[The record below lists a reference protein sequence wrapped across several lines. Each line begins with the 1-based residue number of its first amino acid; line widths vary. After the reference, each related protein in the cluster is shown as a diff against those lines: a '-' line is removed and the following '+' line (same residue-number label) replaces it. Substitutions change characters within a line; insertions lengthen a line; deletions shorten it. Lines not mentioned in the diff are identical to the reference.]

1 MSSPHGSD
9 RPSADTAAAIAT
21 FESHRPHL
29 MGVAY
34 RMLGSVSDSEDVL
47 QEAWLR
53 WSKVDPTTID
63 NSEAFLT
70 TVVGRLALDHLRHA
84 KALRETYTGPWLP
97 EPIASEPDPHRDP
110 QAAVELA
117 DSLSMAL
124 LVVLETL
131 SPLER
136 AAFVLR
142 EVFERP
148 YAEVAGVLGRGE
160 SAVRQLVHRA
170 RDRVDEGHARYRADL
185 DTHDQVVQQFLAACA
200 GADVDALMGVLA
212 PDVVII
218 SDGGGLAQA
227 PRQPV
232 FGRDKVARL
241 LLGFGVRTPEGT
253 AFTLESFNGALGIVA
268 RLGGVPI
275 SAMAVSVADGLVQSL
290 QLIANPEKL
299 LFLGGTHREVR

>member
-1 MSSPHGSD
+1 MTFQQDPGRPDED
-9 RPSADTAAAIAT
+9 RADAIAV
-21 FESHRPHL
+21 FESHRAHL

-34 RMLGSVSDSEDVL
+34 RILGSISDSEDVL

-53 WSKVDPTTID
+53 WSRADRTQVE

-70 TVVGRLALDHLRHA
+70 TIVGRLSLDHLRRA

-97 EPIASEPDPHRDP
+97 EPIAQEPDPEKDP
-110 QAAVELA
+110 AAAAELA

-148 YAEVAGVLGRGE
+148 YPEVAAALGRNE
-160 SAVRQLVHRA
+160 VAVRQLVRRA
-170 RDRVDEGHARYRADL
+170 RDHVDAGHARYQADL
-185 DTHDQVVQQFLAACA
+185 ATHSAAVDRFLEACTT
-200 GADVDALMGVLA
+200 ADIESLMDVLA

-218 SDGGGLAQA
+218 SDGGGLARA
-227 PRQPV
+227 PKRPV
-232 FGRDKVARL
+232 YGRDKVARL
-241 LLGFGVRTPEGT
+241 LAGFSTRVPAGT
-253 AFTLESFNGALGIVA
+253 VFSIEYFNGAPGIIA
-268 RLGGVPI
+268 RLNGATIG
-275 SAMAVSVADGLVQSL
+275 ALALSVADGMIQSL
-290 QLIANPEKL
+290 QLVANPEKL
-299 LFLGGTHREVR
+299 LFLENGRPEIW